1 MLSPSSHITLFSY
14 AVRSSSTSAAGA
26 SQYRSSRS
34 VMVFNVMFSLG
45 FQALHVYGVFLGS
58 LSGPF
63 EPSKPPPVFSGPLN
77 LVCRLVMVASLVF
90 MMGTPFIAVQNPD
103 CKALEHEE
111 SWVWQ
116 EEFIPFHASIIYRLQ
131 DAGLLSMPVR
141 NFYSREE
148 LCRG

>member
-1 MLSPSSHITLFSY
+1 
-14 AVRSSSTSAAGA
+14 
-26 SQYRSSRS
+26 
-34 VMVFNVMFSLG
+34 MVFNVLFSLV
-45 FQALHVYGVFLGS
+45 FQALHVYGVFLRP

-63 EPSKPPPVFSGPLN
+63 EPPKPPPVFSGPPN
-77 LVCRLVMVASLVF
+77 LVSRSVMVASLVF
-90 MMGTPFIAVQNPD
+90 MMGTPFLPVQNPD
-103 CKALEHEE
+103 GKVLEHGE
-111 SWVWQ
+111 SWAWQ